1 MRKRKLIAALL
12 AMAVSVPLFTFNVSA
27 ADYLTLYVAK
37 DGSDSGTGTID
48 SPFATIERAR
58 DEIRSIK
65 KTTGLPSGGAC
76 VYVREGVYQIFNTIE
91 LTEEDSGT
99 ETAPVTYRAYRDEN
113 VELIGGVD
121 IEATKFK
128 VVSDKAVLDKLIDQ
142 SVAGKLLEFDLGT
155 LGLEE
160 IPETQSYGAYQ
171 SGIDEE
177 DRGSMESSMEFFVDG
192 KPQTIGRWPNEGYET
207 YEGDQVL
214 VFNALYYT
222 KSREPDKYKNNP
234 KWSLTEPFQIAY
246 TNPRAEVWAKSPTA
260 KLYGYWDLDW
270 ADYTLKIKAYEPGR
284 LSLTRNRF
292 NPLNNGTRRFY
303 AYDMLEE
310 IDMKGEYFVDREA
323 KKLYWYPID
332 GYRSAKMAL
341 SVMNEPLIKLS
352 KTSYVNIKGFNMGYT
367 RGGLIQISG
376 GQHNTVSHCELY
388 YTGSMAVTSS
398 GRFNGIISNYIHDV
412 DGGIRLS
419 GGDQASLTKAE
430 NYAEN
435 NYIKDFARLTLT
447 YCNAINPIS
456 IGQRVT
462 NNTMTGSTHLA
473 MEVSGPEHLVE
484 YNDIFDVLRESD
496 DAGAIYSGRH
506 KWHYGNVVRFN
517 YIHDM
522 GSNGEGSE
530 GIIGLYF
537 DDGRDAQHCYGNVF
551 ANYKGVGIQAT
562 GSDSTYENNL
572 AYNIGNEVVRGV
584 DWSTRREDT
593 DYGRKGLIEGGDGY
607 FAVTEQV
614 WLEKYPQ
621 IKEKLAMPNMF
632 LPQNNVVRSN
642 LAIGAKDH
650 KKPAAWLE
658 PANGNQIESVIT
670 GSASDIEVTEDGIK
684 TLNDKEI
691 YKSLGEDFPQIDTSL
706 TGVYAK
712 KFAEKFK
719 GRIVL
724 GINKGGALSDSKPMI
739 IDETNDLVMPFIDN
753 GRTMVP
759 IRFISENLGAKVDWN
774 QEQKKAT
781 ITGEGIVI
789 ELVLGEN
796 QITVNGEKKDLD
808 APATLSG
815 GRTFVPLRVISEAL
829 GKSIHWDEKGLI
841 VISDAENEFITD
853 EFPAEYEGRLID
865 EALRQIDLR

>member
-1 MRKRKLIAALL
+1 MKKTKFIAALL
-12 AMAVSVPLFTFNVSA
+12 VMALCVPMFAFNVSA
-27 ADYLTLYVAK
+27 AEYLTLYVAK
-37 DGSDSGTGTID
+37 DGSDTNTGTID

-58 DEIRSIK
+58 DEIRNVK
-65 KTTGLPSGGAC
+65 KTSGLPSGGAC
-76 VYVREGVYQIFNTIE
+76 VYVREGVYQVFKTIE

-99 ETAPVTYRAYRDEN
+99 ETAPVTYRSYHGEK
-113 VELIGGVD
+113 VEFIGGVD
-121 IEATKFK
+121 LEANKFK
-128 VVSDKAVLDKLIDQ
+128 VVTDKAVLDKLIDQ
-142 SVAGKLLEFDLGT
+142 SVAGKLLEFDLGSI
-155 LGLEE
+155 GLTE

-171 SGIDEE
+171 SGIEE
-177 DRGSMESSMEFFVDG
+177 PDKGSLKSSMEFFANG

-207 YEGDQVL
+207 YEGEQVL

-222 KSREPDKYKNNP
+222 AKREPDKYKNNA

-270 ADYTLKIKAYEPGR
+270 ADYTLKIKSYEPGR
-284 LSLTRNRF
+284 LALTRNRF

-310 IDMKGEYFVDREA
+310 IDMKGEYFVDRDA

-332 GYRSAKMAL
+332 GYKTAKMAL
-341 SVMNEPLIKLS
+341 SVMDEPLFKLN
-352 KTSYVNIKGFNMGYT
+352 KTKYVNLKGFNMGYT

-398 GRFNGIISNYIHDV
+398 GRFNGVISNYIHDV
-412 DGGIRLS
+412 DGGIRFT
-419 GGDQASLTKAE
+419 GGDAKTLTKAE

-435 NYIKDFARLTLT
+435 NYIQNFARLTLT
-447 YCNAINPIS
+447 YCNAINPTT

-462 NNTMTGSTHLA
+462 NNTMTGSTHQA

-484 YNDIFDVLRESD
+484 YNDIFDILRESD

-537 DDGRDAQHCYGNVF
+537 DDGRDAQHVYGNVF

-562 GSDSTYENNL
+562 GSDSIYENNL
-572 AYNIGNEVVRGV
+572 AYNIGNQVVRGV

-593 DYGRKGLIEGGDGY
+593 DFGRKGLIEGGEGH

-621 IKEKLAMPNMF
+621 IAKKLAMPNMF
-632 LPQNNVVRSN
+632 LPENNIVRSN

-650 KKPAAWLE
+650 KKPEAWTNPE
-658 PANGNQIESVIT
+658 NNNQIESVVK
-670 GSASDIEVTEDGIK
+670 GSESDVIVTEDGIK
-684 TLNDKEI
+684 TNNSSST
-691 YKSLGEDFPQIDTSL
+691 YKLLREDFPVIDTSL

-724 GINKGGALSDSKPMI
+724 GINKGGALTNSKPKI

-759 IRFISENLGAKVDWN
+759 IRFISENFGAKVDWN

-781 ITGEGIVI
+781 ITGEGVVI
-789 ELVLGEN
+789 ELVLGESSM
-796 QITVNGEKKDLD
+796 IVNGEKKELE
-808 APATLSG
+808 APAQLSG
-815 GRTFVPLRVISEAL
+815 GRTFVPLRVISENL

-841 VISDAENEFITD
+841 VISAANNEFKPD
-853 EFPAEYEGRLID
+853 EFPADYEGRLID